1 MAFLAQWLPVLPIP
15 EQFTVSPVRNDVI
28 HDRRLPVPSLG
39 EASCTQW
46 VCSEELLADALPGS
60 AVAAG

>member
-39 EASCTQW
+39 ETFDTEWMDSQ
-46 VCSEELLADALPGS
+46 ELLADALPGS